1 MVDIGTLKKYL
12 LGHLDNKAFYFK
24 HFMKND
30 QSLQELLDET
40 KKDQDK
46 VRHKKDKAYRKEIME
61 LWEKG
66 DEKPYKKDTSE

>member
-1 MVDIGTLKKYL
+1 MDIGTLKQYL

-30 QSLQELLDET
+30 QPLQALLDET

-46 VRHKKDKAYRKEIME
+46 AR
-61 LWEKG
+61 EK
-66 DEKPYKKDTSE
+66 